1 MHLDSELFD
10 ANNDG
15 FDDLLIGF
23 GHGSASSKLFIND
36 QGNFSETKIIKM
48 PDSIYGVDNQMHL
61 VTLIH
66 DFDHDNDED
75 VAILWTRY
83 EPYYAGSYLQINQND
98 GTGQFIDITN
108 QITDDPFL
116 DAYNGRLTWV
126 EPWQIIDVNDDVCIE
141 NHDKVDEK

>member
-1 MHLDSELFD
+1 
-10 ANNDG
+10 
-15 FDDLLIGF
+15 
-23 GHGSASSKLFIND
+23 
-36 QGNFSETKIIKM
+36 
-48 PDSIYGVDNQMHL
+48 MHL

-116 DAYNGRLTWV
+116 DAYNGSWV
-126 EPWQIIDVNDDVCIE
+126 EPWQIIDVNDDGHFDIAGSRSSGTSLIYI
-141 NHDKVDEK
+141 NDGAADFLFKR